1 MFAPPQ
7 SGAQGEKK
15 RRIGLITIS
24 HLTKIFEGKG
34 PRVTALE
41 DVNLEIGK
49 GDIYGIIGMSGAGKS
64 TLLRCLTLLERP
76 TSGQIMLAGQDI
88 ASLSGAQ
95 LRAARRGMGVVF
107 QGYNL
112 LMQKTVA
119 ENVAFPLRLEKG
131 YDKAAVQARVAEL
144 LAIVGLEDRA
154 GAYPAQLSGGQKQRV
169 AIARAL
175 ATQPEMLLCDEP
187 TSALDPLTTKIHA
200 GPADGYQQKAG
211 RHHHHHHPRAFGGTG
226 HLFHVAV
233 ISEGRLA
240 ESGAVADVFGSPRSC
255 DKAAAGQRGVK
266 TMAEFFNE
274 YGALLWEGTLETLYM
289 TLFATLF
296 AYVLG
301 LPMGVLLTVTK
312 AGGVAPAPRFNA
324 VFGWL
329 VNLLRSL
336 PFIILMFFIIPFTRL
351 LVGTSIGATAA
362 LVPLTLSAA
371 PFIARMVEQSLEEID
386 TGVIEA
392 AQCMGATRWQIVTR
406 VLLVESVP
414 SLLRG
419 LSISLIT
426 ILGYTAITGS
436 VGAGGLGNLA
446 FRFGYQRYQK
456 PVMYATVLLLIL
468 LVCVIQI
475 IFDLAARKADKRT
488 R

>member
-1 MFAPPQ
+1 M
-7 SGAQGEKK
+7 
-15 RRIGLITIS
+15 
-24 HLTKIFEGKG
+24 
-34 PRVTALE
+34 
-41 DVNLEIGK
+41 
-49 GDIYGIIGMSGAGKS
+49 
-64 TLLRCLTLLERP
+64 
-76 TSGQIMLAGQDI
+76 
-88 ASLSGAQ
+88 
-95 LRAARRGMGVVF
+95 
-107 QGYNL
+107 
-112 LMQKTVA
+112 
-119 ENVAFPLRLEKG
+119 
-131 YDKAAVQARVAEL
+131 
-144 LAIVGLEDRA
+144 
-154 GAYPAQLSGGQKQRV
+154 
-169 AIARAL
+169 
-175 ATQPEMLLCDEP
+175 
-187 TSALDPLTTKIHA
+187 
-200 GPADGYQQKAG
+200 
-211 RHHHHHHPRAFGGTG
+211 
-226 HLFHVAV
+226 
-233 ISEGRLA
+233 
-240 ESGAVADVFGSPRSC
+240 
-255 DKAAAGQRGVK
+255 
-266 TMAEFFNE
+266 
-274 YGALLWEGTLETLYM
+274 
-289 TLFATLF
+289 
-296 AYVLG
+296 
-301 LPMGVLLTVTK
+301 
-312 AGGVAPAPRFNA
+312 
-324 VFGWL
+324 
-329 VNLLRSL
+329 NLLRSL

-392 AQCMGATRWQIVTR
+392 AQWQIVTR